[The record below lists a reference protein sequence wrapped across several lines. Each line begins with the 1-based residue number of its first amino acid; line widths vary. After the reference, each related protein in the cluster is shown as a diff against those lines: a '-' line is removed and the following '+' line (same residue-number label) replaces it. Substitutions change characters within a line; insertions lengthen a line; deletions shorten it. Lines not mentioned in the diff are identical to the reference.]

1 MPHHARSSGCR
12 LGVRR
17 TTRNSLAVLVD
28 PSGYLD
34 LGGNGFA
41 DLSSAA
47 ITLEHLSLAAW
58 SALRIWQSVGERHRF
73 AARLTRGPL
82 TFWKIQAKYLHLVEF
97 LRCFAEA

>member
-1 MPHHARSSGCR
+1 
-12 LGVRR
+12 
-17 TTRNSLAVLVD
+17 
-28 PSGYLD
+28 
-34 LGGNGFA
+34 
-41 DLSSAA
+41 
-47 ITLEHLSLAAW
+47 LSLAAW